1 MKLPFLTAGLSI
13 VLFSLAGAAEAPS
26 TNSLTIEPCWP
37 EIPAPA
43 VDLFIPPTRTREP
56 FVATTDRVFRID
68 EDQQRWTPVYTVAPP
83 STSIV
88 GIQGYAKASPVL
100 YVAHTRGVA
109 RTKDGGETWIEAAPP
124 DFSLTPETFTGLAVN
139 PTNRRQVVV
148 GTSSGLWFSSDYGES
163 YAQLRLPA
171 GARPVLDTAYGGAEH
186 PGLVVLTDRALL
198 LTEDNGETWES
209 LPLPG
214 TGTPHLAASPT
225 LPGVLVGGASS
236 PWVAYD
242 LSRPGHRRLLEPLD
256 LRPAD
261 RLALDQ
267 QGQDLIW
274 MSSGTELSVAA
285 TQGNQ
290 VRLLASRNTG
300 SSVRLVRS
308 HPRSADQL
316 FFVGTTQVYLARFGL
331 TPAVTPLTN
340 LWDLATFQPGPVEE
354 SRPVVP
360 TTASAPPL
368 DVPEALRR
376 LAANEPPL
384 TQVLNTALAH
394 AGYNPNEIDRWKRR
408 ARSRNW
414 VPQLRVGT
422 GARQLPMDDSAIY
435 SYVDRYGIP
444 RSDDLNLPDQAEWM
458 GYVGVTLVWDFPRLL
473 FDPEE
478 ADINKEKRYE
488 IKQRNDLVS
497 QVTSLYHERLE
508 LLLRQRARTDRM
520 SLDERITAAV
530 KLRQKSEL
538 LNQLCGRPLFEISGP
553 P

>member
-1 MKLPFLTAGLSI
+1 
-13 VLFSLAGAAEAPS
+13 
-26 TNSLTIEPCWP
+26 
-37 EIPAPA
+37 
-43 VDLFIPPTRTREP
+43 
-56 FVATTDRVFRID
+56 
-68 EDQQRWTPVYTVAPP
+68 
-83 STSIV
+83 
-88 GIQGYAKASPVL
+88 
-100 YVAHTRGVA
+100 
-109 RTKDGGETWIEAAPP
+109 
-124 DFSLTPETFTGLAVN
+124 
-139 PTNRRQVVV
+139 
-148 GTSSGLWFSSDYGES
+148 
-163 YAQLRLPA
+163 
-171 GARPVLDTAYGGAEH
+171 
-186 PGLVVLTDRALL
+186 
-198 LTEDNGETWES
+198 
-209 LPLPG
+209 
-214 TGTPHLAASPT
+214 
-225 LPGVLVGGASS
+225 
-236 PWVAYD
+236 VAYD
-242 LSRPGHRRLLEPLD
+242 VSRPGHRRLLEPLD
-256 LRPAD
+256 LNPAD
-261 RLALDQ
+261 HLALSH

-274 MSSGTELSVAA
+274 TSSGAELSVTG

-290 VRLLASRNTG
+290 VRLLAQRN
-300 SSVRLVRS
+300 SDSAVRLLRP
-308 HPRSADQL
+308 HPRAADQL

-553 P
+553 PWGSAWEHRQPGAPSTRARRLPRGLGARE

>member
-1 MKLPFLTAGLSI
+1 MR
-13 VLFSLAGAAEAPS
+13 SLA
-26 TNSLTIEPCWP
+26 
-37 EIPAPA
+37 
-43 VDLFIPPTRTREP
+43 
-56 FVATTDRVFRID
+56 
-68 EDQQRWTPVYTVAPP
+68 DQNT
-83 STSIV
+83 
-88 GIQGYAKASPVL
+88 GSP
-100 YVAHTRGVA
+100 
-109 RTKDGGETWIEAAPP
+109 
-124 DFSLTPETFTGLAVN
+124 
-139 PTNRRQVVV
+139 
-148 GTSSGLWFSSDYGES
+148 
-163 YAQLRLPA
+163 
-171 GARPVLDTAYGGAEH
+171 
-186 PGLVVLTDRALL
+186 
-198 LTEDNGETWES
+198 
-209 LPLPG
+209 
-214 TGTPHLAASPT
+214 
-225 LPGVLVGGASS
+225 
-236 PWVAYD
+236 
-242 LSRPGHRRLLEPLD
+242 
-256 LRPAD
+256 
-261 RLALDQ
+261 
-267 QGQDLIW
+267 
-274 MSSGTELSVAA
+274 
-285 TQGNQ
+285 
-290 VRLLASRNTG
+290 VRLLRP
-300 SSVRLVRS
+300 
-308 HPRSADQL
+308 HPRAADQL